1 MFSGMP
7 HPYPP
12 RCAERE
18 TMASRLH
25 RQTAGPGTT
34 GTTVRNVVV
43 PLPSRQRGEGA
54 GGALDAARLSGALSA

>member
-1 MFSGMP
+1 MFSGMR

-25 RQTAGPGTT
+25 RQIAAPGTT
-34 GTTVRNVVV
+34 GTTVHNVLV
-43 PLPSRQRGEGA
+43 PLLSRQRGEGA